1 MTIGNPAFCPWCTFQ
16 RRVTARQF
24 KWQRVVHVRFEQPQ
38 MAAKWIG
45 LYSLFYRSKVPCKT
59 LVPLRPAY
67 SQSEHKKFL
76 ADGESK
82 GMWLLFLLYEIFIF
96 ILFVTLDCR
105 SAELNCDVL
114 ISLFHNIP
122 LDISAFLLSRGFLV
136 IITYKSMYRDVRY
149 SFNLDYI

>member
-38 MAAKWIG
+38 MAAKRIG
-45 LYSLFYRSKVPCKT
+45 LYSLFYRSKIPCKT

-67 SQSEHKKFL
+67 SQSEDKKFL
-76 ADGESK
+76 TDGESK

-96 ILFVTLDCR
+96 ILWLWI
-105 SAELNCDVL
+105 AEVSSWTDVL
-114 ISLFHNIP
+114 ISLFHNISHN
-122 LDISAFLLSRGFLV
+122 ISAFLLSRGILV

-149 SFNLDYI
+149 SFNLDYIWI

>member
-1 MTIGNPAFCPWCTFQ
+1 MGTFS
-16 RRVTARQF
+16 RRVTAC
-24 KWQRVVHVRFEQPQ
+24 QRVVHVRFEQPQ

-45 LYSLFYRSKVPCKT
+45 LYSLFYRSKIPWKT
-59 LVPLRPAY
+59 LVPSRLAY
-67 SQSEHKKFL
+67 SQSEDKKFL
-76 ADGESK
+76 TDGESK

-122 LDISAFLLSRGFLV
+122 LNISAFLLSRGFLV

-149 SFNLDYI
+149 SFSLDYI